1 MSRTSTGLVA
11 LALALSPSRLGAQTL
26 NGITYAPLPGAETRV
41 ERFPVGAGMYAE
53 RAWVCGGRWQPGV
66 PCVLQGW
73 RPVGF
78 VFGARP
84 DLARA
89 LTFSGDGRGRILAA
103 TERDV
108 LYSDNRGLSWQ
119 RAAWNG
125 VIRPQ
130 LIAMEPETRFGV
142 ALAEG
147 AVHVTDDGGASWRF
161 VREIP
166 SRRLTQAVVLGRNA
180 MLTDGSGV
188 WALVNASEL
197 TALSEVSASAVIGTA
212 SAQLQITDGA
222 LVASDRDGR
231 AWRLLARGTIEQA
244 PQATWWGR

>member
-1 MSRTSTGLVA
+1 MARPYVALVA
-11 LALALSPSRLGAQTL
+11 LALVVAPTAPRAQTWS
-26 NGITYAPLPGAETRV
+26 GVTWTPLPGAEPRV

-53 RAWVCGGRWQPGV
+53 RTWLCGGRWQPGV
-66 PCVLQGW
+66 PCSFQGW

-78 VFGARP
+78 VFGTRP

-119 RAAWNG
+119 RAAFNG
-125 VIRPQ
+125 ITRPQ
-130 LIAMEPETRFGV
+130 LLAMEPETRFGV
-142 ALAEG
+142 ALADG
-147 AVHVTDDGGASWRF
+147 AVHVTEDGGASWRF

-180 MLTDGSGV
+180 LLTDGNGV
-188 WALVNASEL
+188 WALVNGGEL
-197 TALSEVSASAVIGTA
+197 LVLSEAGAN
-212 SAQLQITDGA
+212 SAQGAPPQLQVTEGA
-222 LVASDRDGR
+222 LVASDREGR
-231 AWRLLARGTIEQA
+231 AWRVLPRGTIERLEG
-244 PQATWWGR
+244 ATWWGR